1 MSVVSGGARIITQGG
16 QTLRTV
22 CLRFLKIVLCSQ
34 KNFFFFEK
42 HRKYKKH

>member
-1 MSVVSGGARIITQGG
+1 MAKQLTDSFLIAVFFGSGDGR

-34 KNFFFFEK
+34 K
-42 HRKYKKH
+42 